1 MKLFGDEET
10 DVEGSVFVFVDIS
23 HVWLRLELGAS
34 LEVPEQVLEQVLER
48 SIFQIKKSL
57 IDKDF

>member
-10 DVEGSVFVFVDIS
+10 DAEGSVFVFVDIS
-23 HVWLRLELGAS
+23 HVWFRLELGAS